1 MPNLV
6 DTAANAGSFNT
17 LVTAIETAGLLEIL
31 TSPGPYTVLAPTDEA
46 FAKIPVD
53 TLSDWLQDI
62 PKLKKILTF
71 HILFGDVR
79 TDNFVELDSAE
90 TFEGGIIGIEQA
102 DGGFKIN
109 DAKVLQTDILAD
121 NGVIHTIDTVL
132 MPTLMTV

>member
-17 LVTAIETAGLLEIL
+17 LVTAIEAAGLLEIL

-53 TLSDWLQDI
+53 TLSGWLQDI

-71 HILFGDVR
+71 HVLFGDVR

-90 TFEGGIIGIEQA
+90 TFEGGIIGIERA
-102 DGGFKIN
+102 DNGFEIN
-109 DAKVLQTDILAD
+109 GAKVLQTDILAD

-132 MPTLMTV
+132 IPTFL